1 MQPWKAPGPDG
12 FPAGF
17 YQKSWDTVGNS
28 VYRFVDEV
36 WHNPS
41 QIADV
46 NHTDICLIPKV
57 SNPEYVKQFRPISP
71 CNTIYKIVSKIIVER
86 LKVCLPSIISPYQT
100 GFVPGRNIHEN
111 IIVAKEMAH
120 TMHRMKGKKGAF
132 AIKVDL
138 AKAYDKISWEFIWR
152 ILVEIKLPND
162 LINIIMHSVSSVMT
176 NVKWNGTRDEYFRPQ
191 RGIRQGDPIS
201 PYLFVLCMDK
211 LSHIILQDLM
221 FADDLLLFGEASE
234 GQMRCVLDTLQKFC
248 GMSGQEVSQEKTS
261 VMFSGNVERSLR
273 TKLLS
278 MSGFLETNSFGK
290 YLGVP
295 LHGRAPKK
303 SDFQYLLDQ
312 VSSKLSMWKA
322 SQLSFAGRVTLAKSV
337 VEAMPVYPMMSSL
350 IPKSCLEDIQK
361 MQGRFIWGD
370 TENKRKFHA
379 IGWDRITAPKDKGGL
394 GLRKLGT
401 MNKACLLKLN
411 WKLKENSDDLWCKV
425 LREKYD
431 LANSMTSSSSKA
443 TSSSLWKTL
452 HNLQPMIDKLVV
464 WSVGNGRRIKAW
476 SEAWIEAG
484 LLLEDFAN
492 IPENLRNMTVYDL
505 VDNEGKWNLELLAE
519 MFPYEIMMKI
529 AAIVPPM
536 DDYGNDE
543 IIGIGSNKCG
553 FSVTSI

>member
-1 MQPWKAPGPDG
+1 MQSWKAPGPDG

-28 VYRFVDEV
+28 VYRFVEEV

-211 LSHIILQDLM
+211 LSHLIMHAVNVGDWRGIKAGRNGPMVSHLM

-234 GQMRCVLDTLQKFC
+234 KQMKCVMDILNRFC
-248 GMSGQEVSQEKTS
+248 SLSGQEVSHEKTS
-261 VMFSGNVERSLR
+261 ILFSKNVNRGLKDR
-273 TKLLS
+273 LLHL
-278 MSGFLETNSFGK
+278 SGFRETYDLGK

-295 LHGRAPKK
+295 LIGRAPKRA
-303 SDFQYLLDQ
+303 DYQYLIDQ
-312 VSSKLSMWKA
+312 VSNKLSIWKA
-322 SQLSFAGRVTLAKSV
+322 RQLSFAGRVTLAKSV
-337 VEAMPVYPMMSSL
+337 LEAVPIYPMMTSK
-350 IPKSCLEDIQK
+350 IPKSCLDDIQK
-361 MQGRFIWGD
+361 IQRQFIWGE
-370 TENKRKFHA
+370 TENVRKFHA
-379 IGWDRITAPKDKGGL
+379 VRWSCVTMPKELGGL
-394 GLRKLGT
+394 GMRRLDE
-401 MNKACLLKLN
+401 MNKACLLK
-411 WKLKENSDDLWCKV
+411 
-425 LREKYD
+425 
-431 LANSMTSSSSKA
+431 
-443 TSSSLWKTL
+443 
-452 HNLQPMIDKLVV
+452 
-464 WSVGNGRRIKAW
+464 
-476 SEAWIEAG
+476 
-484 LLLEDFAN
+484 
-492 IPENLRNMTVYDL
+492 
-505 VDNEGKWNLELLAE
+505 
-519 MFPYEIMMKI
+519 
-529 AAIVPPM
+529 
-536 DDYGNDE
+536 
-543 IIGIGSNKCG
+543 
-553 FSVTSI
+553 